1 MPLTKLD
8 VDQLP
13 NVNLNRYSTLILVN
27 GNYWTFERNNH
38 QNRTMGAKR
47 RYLNCISRCYKMAK
61 YSQTNR
67 TDFKTNKDEA
77 KTLAL
82 RKRMILE
89 VRN

>member
-8 VDQLP
+8 VDL
-13 NVNLNRYSTLILVN
+13 NVNLNQYSTLILVN
-27 GNYWTFERNNH
+27 GNYGLSNNH

-61 YSQTNR
+61 YSKLIELTLKQI
-67 TDFKTNKDEA
+67 KMKL

-82 RKRMILE
+82 RKR
-89 VRN
+89 

>member
-27 GNYWTFERNNH
+27 GNYSGLSKETTK
-38 QNRTMGAKR
+38 NRTMGAKR

-61 YSQTNR
+61 YNNR
-67 TDFKTNKDEA
+67 TDFKTNKMKLKNISFEE
-77 KTLAL
+77 
-82 RKRMILE
+82 RMILE